1 MVFLAKNA
9 NICYHQL
16 TEVVDMEKKSF
27 NNHGIVLITL
37 IIWIIIIGA
46 IVIYGPRIYNWYVEQ
61 DEIKIIKS
69 NVESVENEIKSLLID
84 KHPVLI
90 WNDIDNIIKSLSIQN
105 PITREAQIKN
115 GWSRPGDVVVHF
127 DGIGTFTIDGIG
139 QGGEPLNLNI
149 VIKK

>member
-1 MVFLAKNA
+1 M
-9 NICYHQL
+9 
-16 TEVVDMEKKSF
+16 SF
-27 NNHGIVLITL
+27 NKRGVVLITL

-115 GWSRPGDVVVHF
+115 GWNRPGDVVVYF
-127 DGIGTFTIDGIG
+127 DGVDTFTLEGIG
-139 QGGEPLNLNI
+139 QGGEPLNLSI

>member
-1 MVFLAKNA
+1 
-9 NICYHQL
+9 
-16 TEVVDMEKKSF
+16 MEKKSF
-27 NNHGIVLITL
+27 NNQGIVLITL
-37 IIWIIIIGA
+37 IIWIVIIGV

-69 NVESVENEIKSLLID
+69 NVESVENEINSLLID
-84 KHPVLI
+84 KHPVYI

-105 PITREAQIKN
+105 PMTREAQIKN
-115 GWSRPGDVVVHF
+115 GWNRPGDVVVYF
-127 DGIGTFTIDGIG
+127 DGIDTFTLDGIG